1 MKSVWLNT
9 CSCLPAP
16 LTQVQLHV
24 TNNCLHSWRLL
35 KRNCLHLPLCVRK
48 KTFISAY
55 RNNKP
60 LASSG
65 GKLYCH
71 TFEKG
76 VYFNIWEM
84 QLHKRN
90 QLKNK
95 NILKCMP
102 FSISR
107 STIYWS
113 GLLKSV
119 SLYSSYRKSPYMEE
133 SFITCSSSVTEWGW
147 SEGKK
152 RFPFC
157 KQLIVLDVLYFT
169 TFLQAK

>member
-1 MKSVWLNT
+1 MWQITACIAEGYWKGIA
-9 CSCLPAP
+9 CIF
-16 LTQVQLHV
+16 
-24 TNNCLHSWRLL
+24 
-35 KRNCLHLPLCVRK
+35 LCVWGK

-133 SFITCSSSVTEWGW
+133 SFIICSSSVTEWGW

-169 TFLQAK
+169 TFLQAE